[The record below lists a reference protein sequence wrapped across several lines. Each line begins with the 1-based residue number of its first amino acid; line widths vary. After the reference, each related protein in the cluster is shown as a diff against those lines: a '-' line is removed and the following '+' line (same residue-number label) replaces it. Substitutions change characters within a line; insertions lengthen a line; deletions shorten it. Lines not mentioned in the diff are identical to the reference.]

1 MALSDTKLKAL
12 KPRGKP
18 YTLADGEGLYVEV
31 LPARKGD
38 KKASIVWRMRYWL
51 NGRQE
56 KVTIGTYPATS
67 IKKARQT
74 RRAYQTMVEEGRSPM
89 REKQAGKTARRNA
102 GTVTSLCEEYY
113 ARIVLPKRRHPLRV
127 KSLIDRYIAPKFGSM
142 LVKDVRPLDIDQVLR
157 RVADQAPTT
166 ANDVLHLLKAVFS
179 YGVKRHYAEVNLAA
193 NFGIEDAGGTETA
206 RNRALSRDELAA
218 LLRAMRESA
227 NFGRQNELAFK
238 VLLATCTRKSELVL
252 ARRVEFDLEDGVW
265 HLPAERTKTRS
276 AIDIPLAPPV
286 VEWIRELMGF
296 AGASEFLLPA
306 RNRHKRPTISP
317 DTLNVALTRLQHG
330 LEHFTVHDMRRTART
345 HLAALGVR
353 PDIAERALN
362 HKIKGVEGVYDT
374 YDYFE
379 ERRAALTAWANL
391 LTSIE
396 KGANV
401 TPIRRKRE

>member
-12 KPRGKP
+12 KPREKA

-31 LPARKGD
+31 LPAKKSD

-51 NGRQE
+51 HGRQE

-74 RRAYQTMVEEGRSPM
+74 RRAYQTMIEEGRSPM
-89 REKQAGKTARRNA
+89 REKQAEKTARRNA

-113 ARIVLPKRRHPLRV
+113 ARKVLPKRRHPLRV
-127 KSLIDRYIAPKFGSM
+127 KSLIDRYITPKMGSM
-142 LVKDVRPLDIDQVLR
+142 LVKEVRPLDIDQVLQ

-179 YGVKRHYAEVNLAA
+179 YGVKRHYAEVNPAA

-206 RNRALSRDELAA
+206 RNRALSRDELGA
-218 LLRAMRESA
+218 LLGAMRESA
-227 NFGRQNELAFK
+227 NFGRQNDLAFK
-238 VLLATCTRKSELVL
+238 VRLATCTRKSELVL

-276 AIDIPLAPPV
+276 ASDIPLAPPV

-296 AGASEFLLPA
+296 AGASEYLLPA

-317 DTLNVALTRLQHG
+317 DTLNVALARLQHG

-345 HLAALGVR
+345 HLAALG
-353 PDIAERALN
+353 A
-362 HKIKGVEGVYDT
+362 
-374 YDYFE
+374 
-379 ERRAALTAWANL
+379 
-391 LTSIE
+391 
-396 KGANV
+396 
-401 TPIRRKRE
+401 